1 MLVPGVI
8 GTSFDEGGK
17 SFTITVFPLTNTCP
31 ISSSVR
37 AFYRW
42 IVATSSITYLILHN
56 DYEGLDCLHHL
67 VVQQHLKYPHV
78 K

>member
-8 GTSFDEGGK
+8 STSVDDGGK
-17 SFTITVFPLTNTCP
+17 SFTIMVFPLTNTCP

-37 AFYRW
+37 A
-42 IVATSSITYLILHN
+42 SIDGLVLHKQDHYLILHN
-56 DYEGLDCLHHL
+56 DYEGLDCLDYR
-67 VVQQHLKYPHV
+67 VVPQHLKYPHV